1 MRIAAVFLAAIFW
14 LTATTAQEQRTPTV
28 NQCRADR
35 EAWLLETYGRGT
47 GPGAQHVSLHTLF
60 DWDTEMGVCGLGVDE
75 EQRAAYQNAQARFEI
90 EVSRRRRDFI
100 ERHGLTQ
107 QFYKEDAAGE
117 R

>member
-1 MRIAAVFLAAIFW
+1 MRIAAVCLAAMFC
-14 LTATTAQEQRTPTV
+14 LTATARDQHTPTV

-47 GPGAQHVSLHTLF
+47 GPGLQHVSLDTLF
-60 DWDTEMGVCGLGVDE
+60 GWDTEMGVCGLGVDE
-75 EQRAAYQNAQARFEI
+75 EQRAAYQNAQARFQI
-90 EVSRRRRDFI
+90 EVSRRRKDFI
-100 ERHGLTQ
+100 ERHGLTE

>member
-1 MRIAAVFLAAIFW
+1 MKTVAVFLAALFC
-14 LTATTAQEQRTPTV
+14 LTATTAQEKHTATI

-35 EAWLLETYGRGT
+35 EAWVLETYGRGT
-47 GPGAQHVSLHTLF
+47 GPGAQHVSLEILF
-60 DWDTEMGVCGLGVDE
+60 DWDTEMGLCALGVDQ
-75 EQRAAYQNAQARFEI
+75 EQRSAYQNAQARFEI